1 MNSTGRPARKRPAPV
16 KEELPVLG
24 GRLLRSAMYAIGVE
38 TAAARGP
45 LWVTALLGA
54 LDENRPAALI
64 SPLHPEGETFS
75 TMAGLAIDLAG
86 RIPDQGSVLRTEDG
100 VTLEILEATP
110 RRIRLIRLRR
120 APTPAVADEPN

>member
-75 TMAGLAIDLAG
+75 
-86 RIPDQGSVLRTEDG
+86 RVLRDHPEAARLGTAFDDG
-100 VTLEILEATP
+100 
-110 RRIRLIRLRR
+110 RLQVFT
-120 APTPAVADEPN
+120 ADASDPA